1 MAQDISVDKVT
12 IHFAG
17 DSGDGIQLAGGQFTQ
32 TTALAGNDLVT
43 FPDFPAEIRA
53 PVGTVAGVSGFQI
66 NFGSVEINTPG
77 SNPDV
82 LVVMNAAAYKKNIDK
97 LKRGGII
104 IANESGFDKRNL
116 RLAKMDEDNNPLDEL
131 EDSDYKLYRID
142 ITKLNRTA
150 VGELPLSTK
159 EKDRS
164 KNLFALGFVY
174 WLYNRD
180 LQHTLNFL
188 AEKFQGMPDV
198 LEANSRALKAG
209 YNYGITIEAP
219 TRYAVKKAEK
229 EPGEYRGIV
238 GNESLG
244 LGLITAAH
252 KAGLDLFYGGYPIT
266 PASDILHYLSKQ
278 KNFGVKT
285 FQAEDEI
292 AAVTACIGASFGG
305 DLAVTATSGPGMALK
320 SESLGLATMLELPL
334 IIINV
339 QRGGPST
346 GLPTKTEQA
355 DLLQAVY
362 GRNGEAPIPVLAA
375 SSPADC
381 FYTAIEAARIA
392 TRYMTPVIL
401 LSDGYIANGAEPW
414 KFPRSADIPEIEI
427 PNRGFSNGKEYQPY
441 LRDER
446 LVRHWVTPG
455 TPELEHRVGGLEKE
469 DITGNVSYDP
479 ANHEHMVNLRAAKV
493 ANVTQDYS
501 ELKLVQGPENGR
513 VLVLGW
519 GSTMG
524 AIKVAVRNALAEGIS
539 VSQLHLRHL
548 FPFHP
553 GLEKILMAFD
563 HILVPEL
570 NRGQLIKLLRQEY
583 QANFHGVSKIQ
594 GLPFRSVDLV
604 ENIKELAATKT
615 A

>member
-1 MAQDISVDKVT
+1 MAEQVPVEKVT

-17 DSGDGIQLAGGQFTQ
+17 DSGDGIQLAGDQFTQ

-53 PVGTVAGVSGFQI
+53 PIGTVAGVSGFQI

-82 LVVMNAAAYKKNIDK
+82 LVVMNAAAFIKNISK
-97 LKRGGII
+97 VKPGGTI

-116 RLAKMDEDNNPLDEL
+116 RLAKLDEDHNPLDDIN
-131 EDSDYKLYRID
+131 DSDFKLYRID

-150 VGELPLSTK
+150 VADIPLSNK
-159 EKDRS
+159 DKDRS

-174 WLYNRD
+174 WLYNRKME
-180 LQHTLNFL
+180 HTLNFL
-188 AEKFQGMPDV
+188 NDKFSTKPDT
-198 LEANSRALKAG
+198 LKANALALKAG
-209 YNYGITIEAP
+209 YNFGLTIEAP
-219 TRYAVKKAEK
+219 IRYTIQKAQK

-238 GNESLG
+238 GNEALG
-244 LGLITAAH
+244 LGLIAAAQ
-252 KAGLDLFYGGYPIT
+252 KANLSLFYAGYPIT
-266 PASDILHYLSKQ
+266 PASDILHFLSKH

-292 AAVTACIGASFGG
+292 ASVTACIGASFGG
-305 DLAVTATSGPGMALK
+305 DLAITATSGPGMALK
-320 SESLGLATMLELPL
+320 MEGLGLAIMLELPMV
-334 IIINV
+334 IVNV

-355 DLLQAVY
+355 DLLQAAQ
-362 GRNGEAPIPVLAA
+362 GRNGEAPLPVLAA

-381 FYTAIEAARIA
+381 FFSAIEAVKIA

-414 KFPRSADIPEIEI
+414 KFPKSSEIAEI
-427 PNRGFSNGKEYQPY
+427 KLPNRGFTGDMEFQPY
-441 LRDER
+441 ARDKKLAR
-446 LVRHWVTPG
+446 PWVIPG
-455 TPELEHRVGGLEKE
+455 TAGLEHRVGGLEKE

-479 ANHEHMVNLRAAKV
+479 ENHEHMINLRAAKIEGV
-493 ANVTQDYS
+493 RESYAPLQLT
-501 ELKLVQGPENGR
+501 QGPESGR

-524 AIKVAVRNALAEGIS
+524 AIKVAVRNALVEDIS
-539 VSQLHLRHL
+539 VSQLHLRNL
-548 FPFHP
+548 VPFPKD
-553 GLEKILMAFD
+553 LESLLARFD

-570 NRGQLIKLLRQEY
+570 NRGQLLKLLKQEY
-583 QANFHGVSKIQ
+583 QANFHGVHKVQ
-594 GLPFRSVDLV
+594 GLPFRSADLL
-604 ENIKELAATKT
+604 EDIKKLALEETV
-615 A
+615 

>member
-1 MAQDISVDKVT
+1 MANNIPVEKVT

-53 PVGTVAGVSGFQI
+53 PIGTVAGVSGFQI

-82 LVVMNAAAYKKNIDK
+82 LVVMNAAAFKKNFGK
-97 LKRGGII
+97 VKRGGTI

-116 RLAKMDEDNNPLDEL
+116 RLAKLDENINPLDEID
-131 EDSDYKLYRID
+131 ESDFKLYRID
-142 ITKLNRTA
+142 ITKLNRIA
-150 VGELPLSTK
+150 VQDIPLSTK

-180 LQHTLNFL
+180 TGHTLNFL
-188 AEKFQGMPDV
+188 KEAFGKKPNI
-198 LEANSRALKAG
+198 LEANTLALKAG
-209 YNYGITIEAP
+209 YNYGLTIEAP
-219 TRYAVKKAEK
+219 TRYRIQKADK

-238 GNESLG
+238 GNESIG
-244 LGLITAAH
+244 LGLITAAQ
-252 KAGLDLFYGGYPIT
+252 KAKLPLFYGGYPIT
-266 PASDILHYLSKQ
+266 PASDILHFLSKH

-320 SESLGLATMLELPL
+320 TEGLGLATMLELPM
-334 IIINV
+334 IVINV

-355 DLLQAVY
+355 DLLQAAY

-375 SSPADC
+375 NSPADC
-381 FYTAIEAARIA
+381 FFTAIEAVRIA

-414 KFPRSADIPEIEI
+414 KFPKASEIPEIDI
-427 PNRGFSNGKEYQPY
+427 PNRGFQNGDSFQPY
-441 LRDER
+441 ARDEKLAR
-446 LVRHWVTPG
+446 RWVVPG
-455 TPELEHRVGGLEKE
+455 TPGLEHRVGGLEKE
-469 DITGNVSYDP
+469 DVTGNVSYDP
-479 ANHEHMVNLRAAKV
+479 ENHEHMINIRAEKINCV
-493 ANVTQDYS
+493 KDIYP
-501 ELKLVQGPENGR
+501 ELKMIQGAPNGKI
-513 VLVLGW
+513 LVLGW

-524 AIKVAVRNALAEGIS
+524 AIKVAVRNAISEGIS
-539 VSQLHLRHL
+539 VSQLHLRNL
-548 FPFHP
+548 IPFHKDL
-553 GLEKILMAFD
+553 GDVLNSFD
-563 HILVPEL
+563 HIIVPEL
-570 NRGQLIKLLRQEY
+570 NRGQLIKLLRHEY
-583 QANFHGVSKIQ
+583 QANFHGVHKVQ

-604 ENIKELAATKT
+604 EVIKNLAKQD
-615 A
+615 

>member
-1 MAQDISVDKVT
+1 MAEEISVEKVT

-53 PVGTVAGVSGFQI
+53 PIGTVAGVSGFQI

-82 LVVMNAAAYKKNIDK
+82 LVVMNAAAFKKNISK
-97 LKRGGII
+97 LKPGGTI
-104 IANESGFDKRNL
+104 IANESGFDKKNL
-116 RLAKMDEDNNPLDEL
+116 RLAKIDEDHNPLDDINES
-131 EDSDYKLYRID
+131 EFKLYRID

-150 VGELPLSTK
+150 VADIPISTK

-180 LQHTLNFL
+180 MDHTLKFL
-188 AEKFQGMPDV
+188 EEKFSGKSDI
-198 LEANSRALKAG
+198 LSANTTALKAG
-209 YNYGITIEAP
+209 YNFGLTIEAP
-219 TRYAVKKAEK
+219 TRYTIQKADK

-238 GNESLG
+238 GNESMA

-252 KAGLDLFYGGYPIT
+252 KANLALFYGGYPIT
-266 PASDILHYLSKQ
+266 PASDILHFLSRH
-278 KNFGVKT
+278 KNFGVRT

-292 AAVTACIGASFGG
+292 AAITACIGASFGG

-320 SESLGLATMLELPL
+320 TEGLGLAVMLELPL
-334 IIINV
+334 VVINV

-355 DLLQAVY
+355 DLLQAAF

-375 SSPADC
+375 NSPADC
-381 FYTAIEAARIA
+381 FFTAIEAVKIA

-414 KFPRSADIPEIEI
+414 KFPKASDIEEIEI
-427 PNRGFSNGKEYQPY
+427 PNRNVPGNGEFQPY
-441 LRDER
+441 ARDKELSR
-446 LVRHWVTPG
+446 PWVKPG
-455 TPELEHRVGGLEKE
+455 MEGLEHRVGGLEKE
-469 DITGNVSYDP
+469 DITGNVSYNP
-479 ANHEHMVNLRAAKV
+479 ENHEHMIHLRAQK
-493 ANVTQDYS
+493 
-501 ELKLVQGPENGR
+501 VQGIRNSYGPLELIQGKKSGK

-524 AIKVAVRNALAEGIS
+524 AIKVAVRNAIADGIE
-539 VSQLHLRHL
+539 VSQLHLKNL
-548 FPFHP
+548 VPFHKD
-553 GLEKILMAFD
+553 LEKILAGFD

-570 NRGQLIKLLRQEY
+570 NRGQLIKLLKQEY
-583 QANFHGVSKIQ
+583 DAKFHGVHKIQ

-604 ENIKELAATKT
+604 EKIKELASE
-615 A
+615 

>member
-1 MAQDISVDKVT
+1 MEIPLDKVT

-53 PVGTVAGVSGFQI
+53 PIGTVAGVSGFQI

-82 LVVMNAAAYKKNIDK
+82 LVVMNAAAYKKNIGK
-97 LKRGGII
+97 LKPGGTI

-116 RLAKMDEDNNPLDEL
+116 RLAKMDEDHNPLDEL
-131 EDSDYKLYRID
+131 RGTTFQVYRVD

-150 VGELPLSTK
+150 VEDLPISTK

-174 WLYNRD
+174 WLYHRNMD
-180 LQHTLNFL
+180 YTLKFL
-188 AEKFQGMPDV
+188 EEKFRTQPEI
-198 LEANSRALKAG
+198 LEANTRALKAG
-209 YNYGITIEAP
+209 YNYGLTIEAP
-219 TRYAVKKAEK
+219 TRYTIRKAVK

-238 GNESLG
+238 GNEALG
-244 LGLITAAH
+244 IGLITAAK
-252 KAGLDLFYGGYPIT
+252 KANLSLFYSGYPIT
-266 PASDILHYLSKQ
+266 PASDILHFLSRQ

-292 AAVTACIGASFGG
+292 AAITACVGAAFGG

-320 SESLGLATMLELPL
+320 TETLGLATMLELPM

-355 DLLQAVY
+355 DLLQAVF
-362 GRNGEAPIPVLAA
+362 GRNGEAPIPVLATN
-375 SSPADC
+375 SPADC
-381 FYTAIEAARIA
+381 FYTAIEAVRIA
-392 TRYMTPVIL
+392 TRYMTPVIV

-414 KFPRSADIPEIEI
+414 KFPKAADIPAIEI
-427 PNRGFSNGKEYQPY
+427 PNQGFRKTEKYQPY
-441 LRDER
+441 ARDEK
-446 LVRHWVTPG
+446 LARHWVRPG
-455 TPELEHRVGGLEKE
+455 TPGLEHRIGGLEKE

-479 ANHEHMVNLRAAKV
+479 ENHEQMVKLRAAKILGV
-493 ANVTQDYS
+493 REAYEPLKIIQGAN
-501 ELKLVQGPENGR
+501 KAK

-524 AIKVAVRNALAEGIS
+524 AIKVAVRDALTEGLS
-539 VSQLHLRHL
+539 VSQLHLRNL
-548 FPFHP
+548 FPFP
-553 GLEKILMAFD
+553 ADLGGILESFD
-563 HILVPEL
+563 QILVPEL
-570 NRGQLIKLLRQEY
+570 NGGQLIKLLKQEFE
-583 QANFHGVSKIQ
+583 AKFHGVQKIQ
-594 GLPFRSVDLV
+594 GLPFRSVDLL
-604 ENIKELAATKT
+604 EKIRELATEKRI
-615 A
+615 